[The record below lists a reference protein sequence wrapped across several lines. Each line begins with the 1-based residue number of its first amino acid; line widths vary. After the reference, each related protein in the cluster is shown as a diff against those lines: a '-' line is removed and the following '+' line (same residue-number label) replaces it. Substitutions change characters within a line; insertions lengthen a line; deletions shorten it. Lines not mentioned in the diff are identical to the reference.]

1 MNIKVNWHYI
11 NKTDFNWTEIFNT
24 FSIFVIDWAHQLETE
39 GSEIKTQVSYKI
51 CILFLLLLVLHMAF
65 VFIGSKV

>member
-1 MNIKVNWHYI
+1 MNVKVNWPYI

-24 FSIFVIDWAHQLETE
+24 FSIFVIDWTHQLETE